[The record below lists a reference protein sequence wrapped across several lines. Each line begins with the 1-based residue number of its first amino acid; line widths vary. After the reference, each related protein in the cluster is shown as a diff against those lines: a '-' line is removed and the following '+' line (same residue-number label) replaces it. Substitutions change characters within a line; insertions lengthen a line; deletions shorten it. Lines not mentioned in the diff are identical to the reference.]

1 MDAGKG
7 GHGRHAPVPR
17 PPHGNRWRSLA
28 AAVVLAVLAGSAAL
42 VWAAAREPSRSASD
56 PGPVHVH
63 GLGLDPAD
71 GSLFIATHSGLWRV
85 GSEETKATR
94 VGARL
99 QDTMG
104 FTIVGPNRFLASGHP
119 DLREARDQGLP
130 PRLGLIES
138 TDAGET
144 WTSISLSGDADL
156 HVLRQQGEQLI
167 AYDASNDRLLA
178 SRDRGRTWSDVEK
191 PGQIVDVAID
201 PADGQ
206 HLVAT
211 VSTGL
216 TEGLFESRDG
226 GASWDRVGARVGLLA
241 WPVPDSLVL
250 VTDDGSVF
258 RSRDRP
264 GHLERRGTVESQP
277 AALLATDP
285 DDLYVALHDGSIE
298 RSTDGGRSWT
308 VRSRP

>member
-1 MDAGKG
+1 MDGSKAGHKTLG
-7 GHGRHAPVPR
+7 PSPAPEHGH
-17 PPHGNRWRSLA
+17 RWRFLA
-28 AAVVLAVLAGSAAL
+28 AAVVLAVPAGAAL
-42 VWAAAREPSRSASD
+42 LWAAAREPSRSASD

-63 GLGLDPAD
+63 GLGIDPAD
-71 GSLFIATHSGLWRV
+71 GSLFIATHTGLWRV

-94 VGARL
+94 VGARF

-104 FTIVGPNRFLASGHP
+104 FTIVGPNRFLGSGHP

-144 WTSISLSGDADL
+144 WTSISLSGEADL
-156 HVLRQQGEQLI
+156 HVLRLQGEQLI

-178 SRDRGRTWSDVEK
+178 SRDRGRTWSEIGK
-191 PGQIVDVAID
+191 PGQIIDVAID

-226 GASWDRVGARVGLLA
+226 GTSWDEVSPRVGLLA
-241 WPVPDSLVL
+241 WPATDSLVL
-250 VTDDGSVF
+250 VTDDGSVLG
-258 RSRDRP
+258 SRDRP
-264 GHLERRGTVESQP
+264 SRLERRGTVESQP
-277 AALLATDP
+277 AAFLAAGP
-285 DDLYVALHDGSIE
+285 DDLYVALHDGSIK